1 MSMNWR
7 YGNIANGVTL
17 EMDVDGERGDV
28 VAIGANG
35 LAGYIVKEKN
45 GDDGASVRLLP
56 TQGVIEIN
64 SGTFSVGDAVY
75 GDDNTSGVT
84 YSDDDAGTFVGYAV
98 TDTTG
103 DSTFVFLGG
112 SAAADS
118 GN

>member
-1 MSMNWR
+1 MSRNWTH
-7 YGNIANGVTL
+7 GNIGNGVTL

-28 VAIGANG
+28 LAIGSDG
-35 LAGYIVKEKN
+35 LAGYIVKEKTD
-45 GDDGASVRLLP
+45 DDGASVRLLP
-56 TQGVIEIN
+56 TQGVIEIG
-64 SGTFSVGDAVY
+64 SGSFSVGDAVY

-98 TDTTG
+98 TSTTDG
-103 DSTFVFLGG
+103 TTLVFLGG